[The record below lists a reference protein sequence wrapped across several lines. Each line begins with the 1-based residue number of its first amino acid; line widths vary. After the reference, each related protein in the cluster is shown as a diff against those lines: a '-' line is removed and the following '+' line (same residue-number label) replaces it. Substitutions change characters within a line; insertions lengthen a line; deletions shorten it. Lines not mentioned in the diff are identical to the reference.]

1 MRNRII
7 RRVTISIKN
16 KLMTLGKSESVLL
29 NLLNRVKK
37 KGIIIICILLLGV
50 LSSCKSNSHKFDR
63 KQPLDEL
70 WQKTVSQTMNREID
84 LYNDAE
90 LLIVPLYASFCMK
103 EDSKYLDQF
112 NAYFNNAEDD
122 IADLLEDKNIAVLN
136 KLNYVYF
143 ISNYILLSNKREN
156 KVSHTLV
163 DKCYD
168 FIMNTVELPA
178 WNWNMDDFDNMRDRI
193 TYKISEAKPQYS
205 YQKAI
210 TDEDL
215 FVLVTANNLLPYY
228 KNAGDTNKTKKLKEL
243 GDLTKQVIYK
253 RFEYN
258 GNHYAFQKGAWS
270 DHRDYLYANYTDIEE
285 NMKPFS
291 NKEIE
296 EDTSHY
302 SRMPLMLQNI
312 ACVTED
318 KNYKAKL
325 ETILN
330 VNSIYFQKEILV
342 NPSNE
347 SRIYRLM
354 NYMNGS
360 NGLYR
365 WNYNGR
371 GKDYAHKPYSLSKQL
386 YTGKYVFFSSE
397 MQDIYKKIAGTF
409 PLTLNEVS
417 EMTTLREVNDK
428 LIWNESYSN
437 AFPGILMNGYAELTC
452 LLAGEYNLL
461 NPLIKP

>member
-1 MRNRII
+1 
-7 RRVTISIKN
+7 
-16 KLMTLGKSESVLL
+16 MTLEKSESVLL
-29 NLLNRVKK
+29 ILLNRVKK
-37 KGIIIICILLLGV
+37 KGIMIFCILLLGV
-50 LSSCKSNSHKFDR
+50 LSSCKINPHTLDR
-63 KQPLDEL
+63 EQDLDEL
-70 WQKTVSQTMNREID
+70 WQKTVTQTMDREID

-103 EDSKYLDQF
+103 EDSKYLVQF
-112 NAYFNNAEDD
+112 NAYFNDVEDE
-122 IADLLEDKNIAVLN
+122 ITDLLEDRDIAILN

-143 ISNYILLSNKREN
+143 ISNYILLSSKGEN

-168 FIMNTVELPA
+168 FIMSTVELPA
-178 WNWNMDDFDNMRDRI
+178 WNWNMDDFNNMKDRI
-193 TYKISEAKPQYS
+193 AYKISEAKPQYS

-228 KNAGDTNKTKKLKEL
+228 KNAGDIKMTKKLKEL

-253 RFEYN
+253 KFGYS

-296 EDTSHY
+296 EDISHY
-302 SRMPLMLQNI
+302 SRIPLMLQNI

-318 KNYKAKL
+318 KNYKANL
-325 ETILN
+325 EAILN
-330 VNSIYFQKEILV
+330 VNSSYFQKEILV
-342 NPSNE
+342 DPSNE
-347 SRIYRLM
+347 SRIYRLK

-365 WNYNGR
+365 WNYSGR

-386 YTGKYVFFSSE
+386 YTGKYVFFSSD
-397 MQDIYKKIAGTF
+397 MQDIYKKIVGTF
-409 PLTLNEVS
+409 PLELNEVN
-417 EMTTLREVNDK
+417 EMTTLKEVTEK

-452 LLAGEYNLL
+452 FLSGEYNLL